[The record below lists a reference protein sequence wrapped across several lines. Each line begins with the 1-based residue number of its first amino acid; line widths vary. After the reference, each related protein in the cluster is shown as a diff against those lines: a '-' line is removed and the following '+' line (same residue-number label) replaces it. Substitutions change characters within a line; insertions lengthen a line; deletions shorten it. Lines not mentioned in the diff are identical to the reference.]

1 MARGRQGAPARAKKE
16 VTGSV
21 TDAAG
26 CAGFLGSVTLASKS
40 FEALTMTFRSER
52 NDGGAR
58 RARGLITMKI

>member
-16 VTGSV
+16 VTGLV

-26 CAGFLGSVTLASKS
+26 LCWGSVTLASKS

-52 NDGGAR
+52 NDEP
-58 RARGLITMKI
+58 ARGAG